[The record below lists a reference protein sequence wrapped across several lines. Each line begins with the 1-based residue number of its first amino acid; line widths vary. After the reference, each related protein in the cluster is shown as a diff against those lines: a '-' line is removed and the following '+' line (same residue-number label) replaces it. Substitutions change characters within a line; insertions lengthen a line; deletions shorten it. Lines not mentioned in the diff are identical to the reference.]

1 MNRRQFLERAAVAAG
16 AAMVPWPA
24 ATGPSP
30 QRASSR
36 LPWYRRTYLW
46 GQTNITEKDPVRYDI
61 GWWRDYWKRTAV
73 QGVIVNARG
82 SVAYHPPPVPPPPP
96 PRLL

>member
-46 GQTNITEKDPVRYDI
+46 GQPNITQKDPVRYDI
-61 GWWRDYWKRTAV
+61 GRWRDYWKRNPV
-73 QGVIVNARG
+73 QGVIFNAPG
-82 SVAYHPPPVPPPPP
+82 IAPHPPHPFPRPPPAPV
-96 PRLL
+96 